1 MEGELFRKQFLQVV
15 NMAQS
20 KCTGDCLK
28 CPYPQQM
35 YCAAQHGHAIMTYM
49 PAIIERLERL
59 EKTLSGFTCQD
70 IINPLKDNA
79 QKDPGAEN
87 RGS

>member
-1 MEGELFRKQFLQVV
+1 
-15 NMAQS
+15 
-20 KCTGDCLK
+20 
-28 CPYPQQM
+28 
-35 YCAAQHGHAIMTYM
+35 MTYM